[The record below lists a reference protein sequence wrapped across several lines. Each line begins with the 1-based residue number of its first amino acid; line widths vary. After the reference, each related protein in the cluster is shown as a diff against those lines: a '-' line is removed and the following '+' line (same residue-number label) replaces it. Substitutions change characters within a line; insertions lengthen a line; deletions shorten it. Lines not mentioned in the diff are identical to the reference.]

1 MERVKNVEDYAEKYT
16 EEHASSPEDY
26 VTARGEPPHDLS
38 LTEVA
43 AQALRTGLYPTRKM
57 EEVPGEDDLLRVG
70 DPDVDP
76 LDNLYSGESQ
86 PSGSAPTPDQNNVD
100 DIGRAAGLL
109 EEDTGALRTADELL
123 TRRDRRRQTLD
134 PAPAKL

>member
-86 PSGSAPTPDQNNVD
+86 PSGSAPT
-100 DIGRAAGLL
+100 
-109 EEDTGALRTADELL
+109 RT
-123 TRRDRRRQTLD
+123 RGSSSRRRPRSTAGCCATTT
-134 PAPAKL
+134 APGGCSGRRCA